1 MKLGKNIARNSALRE
16 NVFMMIVCISLRI
29 PLFLIGKPGSSK
41 SLAKSII
48 LNSMRG
54 TNSES
59 KLLKIF
65 KEVQLFSYQCSQ
77 LSTSDTILKVFRQAT
92 NVQNKWDKSKYVAVV
107 VLDEIGLAEDS
118 PNLPLKTLHP
128 LLEDGT
134 EGNKFTVDI
143 VNREERVAFIG
154 ISNWAL
160 DPAKMNR
167 GVMIIRGNLSL
178 KELQETAL
186 QICDEKDINQFLIE
200 PLKSFFNFFAAA
212 YLEVLEKQKGTDFYG
227 LRDFYSLIKML
238 FWMCKSVN
246 QPPNSAQIEHVILRN
261 FSGNNDTDILDLF
274 RTKIPK
280 CPPPNKSLSREK
292 CEVLQRSVFKR
303 DKYIIIKNLL
313 FDLFINENLHK
324 HEEEFQKLNQ
334 SKFTLEDYQK
344 KQFDCCCENG
354 DFESDLL
361 NEKFENAF
369 QDYYNQKFEQEVKI
383 LIK

>member
-186 QICDEKDINQFLIE
+186 
-200 PLKSFFNFFAAA
+200 
-212 YLEVLEKQKGTDFYG
+212 
-227 LRDFYSLIKML
+227 
-238 FWMCKSVN
+238 
-246 QPPNSAQIEHVILRN
+246 
-261 FSGNNDTDILDLF
+261 
-274 RTKIPK
+274 
-280 CPPPNKSLSREK
+280 
-292 CEVLQRSVFKR
+292 
-303 DKYIIIKNLL
+303 
-313 FDLFINENLHK
+313 
-324 HEEEFQKLNQ
+324 
-334 SKFTLEDYQK
+334 
-344 KQFDCCCENG
+344 
-354 DFESDLL
+354 
-361 NEKFENAF
+361 
-369 QDYYNQKFEQEVKI
+369 
-383 LIK
+383 